1 VRYQSFISGNL
12 MGVNQTVIPSSRLM
26 ASMPIDILDALQ
38 SALFSERGE
47 VIGIEKSSGSV

>member
-1 VRYQSFISGNL
+1 